1 MSRGIGEY
9 QLPDLVV
16 NPASRIIFGSVSR
29 VRMLSP
35 CRSLVSIVSAFRAIT
50 ITRPR
55 TTQYGGSFSIRW
67 EYFEIRRIESLYLK
81 VYLLIAYLRDLIV
94 ESAYI
99 TSDCN
104 NALDFIIIDTLLQLD
119 LCTIIMNIIF
129 IREIGI

>member
-1 MSRGIGEY
+1 
-9 QLPDLVV
+9 
-16 NPASRIIFGSVSR
+16 
-29 VRMLSP
+29 MLSP